1 MERDEGAVSKNDMV
15 HAMVQKQSQMEQMM
29 VELAKD
35 DVHGASINF
44 RELKTQYLKEWRQ
57 TKQKMRNEL
66 GMKLA
71 AINMGKD
78 PEEFVKERKNQVA
91 NA

>member
-1 MERDEGAVSKNDMV
+1 MEE
-15 HAMVQKQSQMEQMM
+15 MM

-35 DVHGASINF
+35 DHHGAGINF

-57 TKQKMRNEL
+57 TKLKMRSEL
-66 GMKLA
+66 GMKLH
-71 AINMGKD
+71 AINIGKN
-78 PEEFVKERKNQVA
+78 PEEFVLNKKMQIA